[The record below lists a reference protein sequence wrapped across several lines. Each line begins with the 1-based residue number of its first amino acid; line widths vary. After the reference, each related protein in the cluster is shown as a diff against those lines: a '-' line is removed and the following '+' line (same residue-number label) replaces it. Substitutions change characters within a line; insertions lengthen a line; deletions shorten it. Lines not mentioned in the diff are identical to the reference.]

1 MGVRKKN
8 KAQLIKKA
16 NKKLAFAKL
25 MKCPTSPRK
34 MRLVADQ
41 IRGIDV
47 NIALNILKTDSKEVS
62 KRMYKL
68 LLSCMA
74 NWKEKNKE
82 KNIENTDL
90 IVKEIFVDSARML
103 KRIQP
108 APQGRAHR
116 IRKRSNHVTMII
128 DEVEQKEVK
137 TN

>member
-1 MGVRKKN
+1 
-8 KAQLIKKA
+8 
-16 NKKLAFAKL
+16 

-82 KNIENTDL
+82 KILKIL
-90 IVKEIFVDSARML
+90 IL
-103 KRIQP
+103 
-108 APQGRAHR
+108 
-116 IRKRSNHVTMII
+116 
-128 DEVEQKEVK
+128 
-137 TN
+137 